1 MATATA
7 TDYLTKAGNLAGL
20 ADLPTARTNLGLGTA
35 AVADTGSTAGTVAA
49 GDDSRLS
56 DARTPTAHTHPQSDV
71 DGLVDSL
78 AKKAP
83 RTALWLPGV
92 SGNYASA
99 PYVAAMGITGD
110 LEVTAHA
117 APTDWTPAAW
127 LTFAGRYISSADQR
141 CWRFTLETNGKISLE
156 WSTNGTGAATV
167 TAISS
172 TAPTVTNG
180 DDLWV
185 RATLDVDNG
194 AGGYEVKF
202 YTSSDGTTWTQLGTT
217 VTGGSTTSVFSSASA
232 ALEVGGSI
240 NGMFGPFAGDLYSV
254 EVRNGI
260 DGTIVASPDFTAP
273 MGPRQRDAQGNIWTI
288 NGSAWAWELA

>member
-1 MATATA
+1 MATR
-7 TDYLTKAGNLAGL
+7 N
-20 ADLPTARTNLGLGTA
+20 LPTEIAEKG
-35 AVADTGSTAGTVAA
+35 
-49 GDDSRLS
+49 
-56 DARTPTAHTHPQSDV
+56 
-71 DGLVDSL
+71 
-78 AKKAP
+78 P

-156 WSTNGTGAATV
+156 WSTNGTSAAYAAAT
-167 TAISS
+167 SS

-240 NGMFGPFAGDLYSV
+240 NGTYGLFAGDLYSV

-260 DGTIVASPDFTAP
+260 GGTVVASPDFTAP
-273 MGPRQRDAQGNIWTI
+273 MGPRLRDAQGNIFTI

>member
-1 MATATA
+1 MGRIYVGDELVVDPAT
-7 TDYLTKAGNLAGL
+7 
-20 ADLPTARTNLGLGTA
+20 
-35 AVADTGSTAGTVAA
+35 
-49 GDDSRLS
+49 
-56 DARTPTAHTHPQSDV
+56 
-71 DGLVDSL
+71 
-78 AKKAP
+78 KAP

-92 SGNYASA
+92 GGNYASA

-240 NGMFGPFAGDLYSV
+240 NGTFGPFAGDLYSV

-260 DGTIVASPDFTAP
+260 GGTVVASPDFTAP

-288 NGSAWAWELA
+288 NGSAYAWQYT